1 MEIRYTNEEVAN
13 IIEEYTLASLTHFI
27 TSGKEAKMESYYGQV
42 TVKITPAVK
51 EKAKVEQ
58 PPPEKF

>member
-42 TVKITPAVK
+42 TVRITPPVK
-51 EKAKVEQ
+51 AEDPKQE
-58 PPPEKF
+58 PF